1 MATECCIYTR
11 ISADKR
17 KDTDDEGMGVA
28 RQEKECRALAK
39 RLDMK
44 VAHVYRDNDVSAY
57 SGKTRPQF
65 EAMLDAVKRGQYD
78 AVIAWHQDRLYRS
91 MKDIERVIEVCDPAG
106 ALIHTVSGGDLD
118 VSNATGKGLARIV
131 GSINRMESE
140 HKAERVR
147 AARLQQAENGV
158 WFANCR
164 MFGYTVDC
172 TINEPEA
179 ALIRKAASEILSG
192 KSASSVIREW
202 NAAGVTTARGNRWI
216 LTTFR
221 RLMTNP
227 RYAALCEYKGKV
239 IGPGNWPAVL
249 TVEQHNGLVAVF
261 KDKASNFK
269 GTSWER
275 KWLGTRRYVCGY
287 RGDDGQ
293 QCGALMEHYVSKQA
307 HAYRCMASRHLSRQ
321 QPGLDDLVEKV
332 ALGLMHD
339 KGRIG
344 ALMAAASKDR
354 DGMDGN
360 ELRTRRAALQA
371 TKDELAALFT
381 EGVLD
386 APSVRR
392 ESAKLSAQI
401 GDIDAD
407 LAELARRSPL
417 AELMSEGAEH
427 LDKRWAEASQDI
439 KGKVIDELF
448 TVVVNPASVNGG
460 RGGFDPDCIEFLP
473 PKGR

>member
-1 MATECCIYTR
+1 MNNCCIYTR

-39 RLDMK
+39 RLGMK

-57 SGKTRPQF
+57 TGKTRPQF
-65 EAMLDAVKRGQYD
+65 EAMLDGVKRGQYD

-164 MFGYTVDC
+164 MFGYTDKG
-172 TINEPEA
+172 TINEPETK
-179 ALIRKAASEILSG
+179 LVRKAASDILTG
-192 KSASSVIREW
+192 QSASSVIREW
-202 NAAGVTTARGNRWI
+202 NAAGVVTARGNRWI

-227 RYAALCEYKGKV
+227 RYAALCEYRGKV

-275 KWLGTRRYVCGY
+275 KWLGTRRYVCGH
-287 RGDDGQ
+287 RGDGGK

-371 TKDELAALFT
+371 TKDDLAALFT

-392 ESAKLSAQI
+392 ESAKLSAQL
-401 GDIDAD
+401 GDIDAA

-439 KGKVIDELF
+439 KGKVLDELF
-448 TVVVNPASVNGG
+448 TVVVNPASANGG
-460 RGGFDPDCIEFLP
+460 RGGFDPDCIDFLP

>member
-1 MATECCIYTR
+1 MTDCCIYTR

-39 RLDMK
+39 RLGMK

-164 MFGYTVDC
+164 MFGYTVEG

-192 KSASSVIREW
+192 KSASSAIREW
-202 NAAGVTTARGNRWI
+202 NAAGVVTARGNRWI

-392 ESAKLSAQI
+392 ESARLSAQI

>member
-39 RLDMK
+39 RLGMK

-65 EAMLDAVKRGQYD
+65 EAMLDAVKRGQYG
-78 AVIAWHQDRLYRS
+78 AVISWHQDRLYRS

-164 MFGYTVDC
+164 MFGYTVEG

-179 ALIRKAASEILSG
+179 ELVRKAASDILSG
-192 KSASSVIREW
+192 KSASSIIREW
-202 NAAGVTTARGNRWI
+202 NAAGVVTARGNRWI

-275 KWLGTRRYVCGY
+275 KWIGTRRYVCGY

-321 QPGLDDLVEKV
+321 QPALDDLVEKV
-332 ALGLMHD
+332 ALGFMHD
-339 KGRIG
+339 EVKVG
-344 ALMAAASKDR
+344 ALLAAASKGR
-354 DGMDGN
+354 DGIDGT
-360 ELRTRRAALQA
+360 ELRTRRGALQA
-371 TKDELAALFT
+371 TKDDLAALFT

-392 ESAKLSAQI
+392 ESAKLTAQI
-401 GDIDAD
+401 ADIDAA

-417 AELMSEGAEH
+417 AELMSEGVEH
-427 LDKRWAEASQDI
+427 LDARWAEASQDI

-460 RGGFDPDCIEFLP
+460 RGGFDEHCIEIRWH
-473 PKGR
+473 KR

>member
-1 MATECCIYTR
+1 MPTECCIYTR

-17 KDTDDEGMGVA
+17 RDTDDEGMGVA

-39 RLDMK
+39 RLGMK

-57 SGKTRPQF
+57 TGKTRPQF

-91 MKDIERVIEVCDPAG
+91 MEGIERVIEICDPAG
-106 ALIHTVSGGDLD
+106 VLIHTVSGGDLD

-140 HKAERVR
+140 HKAERIR
-147 AARLQQAENGV
+147 AARLQQAEAGV
-158 WFANCR
+158 WFTNCR
-164 MFGYTVDC
+164 MFGYTDDGK
-172 TINEPEA
+172 IEQAEA
-179 ALIRKAASEILSG
+179 TLIRKAASDILSG
-192 KSASSVIREW
+192 KSASSIIREW
-202 NAAGVTTARGNRWI
+202 NAAGITTARGNRWI

-227 RYAALCEYKGKV
+227 RYAALCEYRGKV

-249 TVEQHNGLVAVF
+249 TVEQHNGLVSVF
-261 KDKASNFK
+261 RDKASNFK

-275 KWLGTRRYVCGY
+275 KWLGTRRYVCGH

-321 QPGLDDLVEKV
+321 QPGLDELVEKV
-332 ALGLMHD
+332 ALALMHD
-339 KGRIG
+339 KGRLG
-344 ALMAAASKDR
+344 AILAAASKDR
-354 DGMDGN
+354 DGIDGN

-371 TKDELAALFT
+371 TKDDLAALFT

-392 ESAKLSAQI
+392 ESAKLSAQL
-401 GDIDAD
+401 GDIDAA

-427 LDKRWAEASQDI
+427 LDKRWAAASQDTR
-439 KGKVIDELF
+439 GKVIDELF
-448 TVVVNPASVNGG
+448 TVVVNPASANGG